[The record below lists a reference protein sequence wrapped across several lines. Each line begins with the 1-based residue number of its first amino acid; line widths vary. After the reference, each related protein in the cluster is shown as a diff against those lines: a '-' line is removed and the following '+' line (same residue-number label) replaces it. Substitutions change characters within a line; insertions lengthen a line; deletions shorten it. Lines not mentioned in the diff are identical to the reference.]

1 MKNTM
6 IQPARTSEQI
16 KAEIEERFG
25 FFPLFFIPALET
37 PEVLE
42 NLWQQ
47 TLSAYVNNPLQAL
60 FKKKLLARL
69 SRYSIVPYSIVCHSC
84 ALQPLDMTT
93 AEVRAL
99 LKEPCKTAEA
109 ELARTKE
116 IVEG

>member
-16 KAEIEERFG
+16 KAGIEERFG
-25 FFPLFFIPALET
+25 FFPLFFSPALET

-47 TLSAYVNNPLQAL
+47 TLSPYVNNPLQAL
-60 FKKKLLARL
+60 FKKKLFARL
-69 SRYSIVPYSIVCHSC
+69 SRYCIVPYSIVCHSC
-84 ALQPLDMTT
+84 ALESLSMTT

-99 LKEPCKTAEA
+99 LKNPGKTAEG
-109 ELARTKE
+109 RTRSH
-116 IVEG
+116 